1 MRLEENKT
9 AGQLM
14 RERYFKIK
22 NSRKISPEILQILE
36 NHKEYLKKHREQK
49 IVKNQRQPKPAS
61 RAS

>member
-22 NSRKISPEILQILE
+22 NSRKLSLEIKQILE
-36 NHKEYLKKHREQK
+36 NYKEEYLKKHREQK
-49 IVKNQRQPKPAS
+49 IVKNQRQPKPAE
-61 RAS
+61 